1 MYFISIN
8 SLIEKHLTE
17 RLNEKLLPAEKI
29 ILYHAINIIFQTDT
43 VSNKSLIN
51 AISIFDDNSR
61 MIKILEKYP
70 LRRLNYEKHLHRNV
84 F

>member
-17 RLNEKLLPAEKI
+17 RLNERLLPDEKI

-70 LRRLNYEKHLHRNV
+70 LRRLNYEKYLHRNV